1 MRLRVQY
8 LESFTGR
15 NSSDIPKE
23 TSSSRGSKVDWA
35 AALLDIEGTDNMI
48 ITVSREKIAREILRL
63 RAENQRYREE

>member
-15 NSSDIPKE
+15 DSSDIPKE
-23 TSSSRGSKVDWA
+23 TSGGSKVDWA
-35 AALLDIEGTDNMI
+35 AALLDTENTDNMI

-63 RAENQRYREE
+63 RAENQRFRED